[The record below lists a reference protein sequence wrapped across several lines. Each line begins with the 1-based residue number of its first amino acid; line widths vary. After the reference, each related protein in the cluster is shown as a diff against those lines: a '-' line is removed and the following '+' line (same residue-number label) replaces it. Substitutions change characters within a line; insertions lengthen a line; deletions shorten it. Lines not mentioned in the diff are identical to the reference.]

1 MRKQRLILDNVSY
14 LLSDIQQDN
23 FQHSKNSETSAL
35 TFCRDWLN
43 GKENFTLQT
52 SGSTGSPKKISASR
66 DQLQASSEITVN
78 YLELKKEHN
87 ALVCLDIH
95 YIAGIMMLV
104 RSLETGM
111 DIYVVDPTANPFA
124 GISSSTKIDF
134 AALVPYQVQAILKS
148 EGKHRFNEG
157 VFLIGGAPLP
167 KKTIDELKSFSGTFY
182 ATYGMTET
190 LSHIALQRLN
200 GENQEKYF
208 QVLAGISIRIDER
221 GCLVILAPHINPDPI
236 TTNDLVELID
246 HNKFIWLGRADTII
260 NSGGVKIIPEKI
272 ERAIELIFEEFKIEN
287 RFFIAGL
294 PHPKLGEAVT
304 LLIEGEKL
312 SKDKEQLIVELTKTN
327 LGKYEIPKSILYIP
341 SFVQTE
347 TGKISKIK
355 TLELFKQTL

>member
-23 FQHSKNSETSAL
+23 FQQSKNSETSAL

-43 GKENFTLQT
+43 GKENFILQT
-52 SGSTGSPKKISASR
+52 SGSTGSPKKISVTR
-66 DQLQASSEITVN
+66 DQLQTSAKITVD
-78 YLELKKEHN
+78 YLGLKKEDT
-87 ALVCLDIH
+87 ALVCIDVR

-111 DIYVVDPTANPFA
+111 DMYVVEPTANPFA

-148 EGKHRFNEG
+148 DNKHRFNEG
-157 VFLIGGAPLP
+157 VCLIGGAPLP
-167 KKTIDELKSFSGTFY
+167 KKTIDELQLFSGAFY

-200 GENQEKYF
+200 GENPEKYF
-208 QVLAGISIRIDER
+208 QVLTGISIRVDER
-221 GCLVILAPHINPDPI
+221 GCLVIHAPHLNPDPI
-236 TTNDLVELID
+236 KTNDLVELID

-272 ERAIELIFEEFKIEN
+272 ERVLELIFEQLEIKN
-287 RFFIAGL
+287 RFFITGL
-294 PHPKLGEAVT
+294 PHSELGEAVS

-312 SKDKEQLIVELTKTN
+312 SEDKEQLIVELTKTN
-327 LGKYEIPKSILYIP
+327 LGKYEIPKSIQYTS
-341 SFVQTE
+341 SFAQTE
-347 TGKISKIK
+347 TGKINKVK
-355 TLELFKQTL
+355 TLELFKESH